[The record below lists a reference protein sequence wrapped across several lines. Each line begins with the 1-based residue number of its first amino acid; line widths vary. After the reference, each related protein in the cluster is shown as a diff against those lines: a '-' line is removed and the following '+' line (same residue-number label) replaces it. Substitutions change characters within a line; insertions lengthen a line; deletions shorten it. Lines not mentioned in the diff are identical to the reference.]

1 MLNNVKVE
9 NLLFVDIET
18 VSGNATFDEMSPKL
32 QELWEKK
39 SNYFR
44 DKEESAADVYGRAGI
59 YAEFGKIV
67 CISTGLVTKKDGVKK
82 FVAKSY
88 FGHDEKQLLEEFGLM
103 LDRFSSKANRNL
115 CAHNGREFDFPY
127 IARRMLINGV
137 ALPNVLDIAGKKPWE
152 IQFIDTMELWKFGDY
167 KNYTSL
173 ALLCEIFNVPT
184 PKDDIDGS
192 MVGKVYWEDNDLE
205 RIAIYCEKDILAT
218 AQLFLR
224 YQGEELIPENSFE
237 RVLL

>member
-1 MLNNVKVE
+1 MLNQVKVE
-9 NLLFVDIET
+9 DLLFIDIET
-18 VSGNATFDEMSPKL
+18 VSGESTFEEMSPKL
-32 QELWEKK
+32 QDLWEKK

-44 DKEESAADVYGRAGI
+44 KEDESAADVYGRAGI

-67 CISTGLVTKKDGVKK
+67 CISTGVITHKDGARK

-88 FGHDEKQLLEEFGLM
+88 YGNDERLLLEEFGSM
-103 LDRFSSKANRNL
+103 LDRFCSRPNKNL
-115 CAHNGREFDFPY
+115 CAHNGKEFDFPY

-137 ALPNVLDIAGKKPWE
+137 VLPSALDIAGKKPWE
-152 IQFIDTMELWKFGDY
+152 VQFIDTMELWKFGDY
-167 KNYTSL
+167 KHFTSL
-173 ALLCEIFNVPT
+173 ALLCEVFKIPT

-192 MVGKVYWEDNDLE
+192 MVGEVYWQDNDLE

-224 YQGEELIPENSFE
+224 YQGEDLISENNFE